1 MPLPPLNRQRQDKS
15 VTAFLRIAAGIP
27 IAIAFAAST
36 VPRSHAFEGAPL
48 GNPKSNEKYSTES
61 ISQKD
66 IPKKV
71 FLPMSKYGEAIID
84 GLEAMGV
91 RVAFSKKCPDGALAA
106 YGRYDNLFL
115 LCSNLPK
122 SADLITEA
130 VTHEAV
136 HALHDCVQE
145 QGISGSQ
152 STTLV
157 SFFERLGNIERVERF
172 KALLRSLL
180 IPRPLT
186 TQRLFRLKNQL
197 DPQFFL
203 MEYEAYALEADP
215 PKVLSLINRIGI
227 IRCGT
232 SKISLVPSGLRRI
245 SLR

>member
-1 MPLPPLNRQRQDKS
+1 MPLLPLNPKKQDES
-15 VTAFLRIAAGIP
+15 VIAVLQNAAGI
-27 IAIAFAAST
+27 AIAVAFAVST
-36 VPRSHAFEGAPL
+36 VSRSHAIDAIPL
-48 GNPKSNEKYSTES
+48 ENPKSNEKHLTES
-61 ISQKD
+61 SSQSDKS
-66 IPKKV
+66 KKV
-71 FLPMSKYGEAIID
+71 FLPMSKYGEAIIE

-91 RVAFSKKCPDGALAA
+91 RVGFTRKCPDGALAA

-115 LCSNLPK
+115 LCSNLNK

-130 VTHEAV
+130 VAHEAV
-136 HALHDCVQE
+136 HALHDCVQH

-157 SFFERLGNIERVERF
+157 SFFERLGNTERVERF

-186 TQRLFRLKNQL
+186 TQRLFRLKDQL

-227 IRCGT
+227 TRCGIGKT
-232 SKISLVPSGLRRI
+232 
-245 SLR
+245 SLRP

>member
-1 MPLPPLNRQRQDKS
+1 MSTPSSNPNRQRQDES
-15 VTAFLRIAAGIP
+15 AITFPRIAAGI
-27 IAIAFAAST
+27 AIAFAVST
-36 VPRSHAFEGAPL
+36 APRSHAIDAVPL
-48 GNPKSNEKYSTES
+48 GNPKSHKEYSTKS
-61 ISQKD
+61 DSQNNRSKQ
-66 IPKKV
+66 V
-71 FLPMSKYGEAIID
+71 FLPMSKYGEAIIE

-91 RVAFSKKCPDGALAA
+91 RVGFSEKCPDGALAA
-106 YGRYDNLFL
+106 YGRYDNFFL
-115 LCSNLPK
+115 LCSNLAK

-130 VTHEAV
+130 VAHEAV
-136 HALHDCVQE
+136 HALHDCVQD

-157 SFFERLGNIERVERF
+157 SFFERLGNMERVQRF

-180 IPRPLT
+180 IPRPHT

-227 IRCGT
+227 TRCGT
-232 SKISLVPSGLRRI
+232 SNTSSASSVLQRI

>member
-1 MPLPPLNRQRQDKS
+1 
-15 VTAFLRIAAGIP
+15 
-27 IAIAFAAST
+27 
-36 VPRSHAFEGAPL
+36 
-48 GNPKSNEKYSTES
+48 
-61 ISQKD
+61 
-66 IPKKV
+66 
-71 FLPMSKYGEAIID
+71 MSKYGEAIIE

-91 RVAFSKKCPDGALAA
+91 RVGFSEKCPDGALAA
-106 YGRYDNLFL
+106 YGRYDNFFL
-115 LCSNLPK
+115 LCSNLAK

-130 VTHEAV
+130 VAHEAV
-136 HALHDCVQE
+136 HALHDCVQD

-157 SFFERLGNIERVERF
+157 SFFERLGNMERVQRF

-180 IPRPLT
+180 IPRPHT

-227 IRCGT
+227 TRCGT
-232 SKISLVPSGLRRI
+232 SNTSSASSVLQRI

>member
-1 MPLPPLNRQRQDKS
+1 

-27 IAIAFAAST
+27 VVITLAVLA
-36 VPRSHAFEGAPL
+36 VPRAHAIDAAPL
-48 GNPKSNEKYSTES
+48 GNPKSNERYSTEPN
-61 ISQKD
+61 SQNDK
-66 IPKKV
+66 PKKV
-71 FLPMSKYGEAIID
+71 FLPMSKYGEAIIE

-91 RVAFSKKCPDGALAA
+91 RVGFSKNCPDGALAA
-106 YGRYDNLFL
+106 YGRHDNLFL
-115 LCSNLPK
+115 LCSNLNK
-122 SADLITEA
+122 SVELITEA
-130 VTHEAV
+130 VAHEAV

-186 TQRLFRLKNQL
+186 TQRLFRLKEQL
-197 DPQFFL
+197 NSQFFL

-215 PKVLSLINRIGI
+215 PKVLSLINNIGI
-227 IRCGT
+227 TRCGPSKT
-232 SKISLVPSGLRRI
+232 SFLPSDLRHT